1 MERFELY
8 PFSKISCASKKNYY
22 ENDNPKLKTKNIINQ
37 NFLEITTFEG
47 VCTVIT
53 QLELILFPSL
63 RINYENNGFNPEIY
77 TDLEKFKVHLSGKLA
92 IIFITAL
99 VVQVNLHG
107 MNKKSLHQV
116 TYLSEKKSNIRAN

>member
-8 PFSKISCASKKNYY
+8 PFSKISFASKKNYY

-47 VCTVIT
+47 VLTVIK
-53 QLELILFPSL
+53 QLELILFHSL
-63 RINYENNGFNPEIY
+63 LINYENNGFNPEIY
-77 TDLEKFKVHLSGKLA
+77 TELEKFKSHLSGKLA

>member
-1 MERFELY
+1 M
-8 PFSKISCASKKNYY
+8 
-22 ENDNPKLKTKNIINQ
+22 
-37 NFLEITTFEG
+37 EITTFEG

-99 VVQVNLHG
+99 VVQVNLLG
-107 MNKKSLHQV
+107 MNKKSLNRAAF
-116 TYLSEKKSNIRAN
+116 LLEKKSDIRAN